1 MGPSGKTVGDPLESV
16 RAKLRQPGYIHR
28 RRHARAVPSLTSMAE
43 SSAPP
48 ADAANPF
55 AKAAESLRPRQPLRH
70 PRLREAAA
78 LLDDN
83 RSGPAAK
90 LLREFLNG
98 HPRDATALHLLAET
112 AMRQGRSEEAE
123 AVLAQCLDLSPD
135 SLAARFSYANTL
147 LQLRKPEAALR
158 EADALLDR
166 EAGNPLFRRLKAIAL
181 ELTGDYAGSAACWRA
196 LVEDYPAERDCW
208 LRYGHVLRAMG
219 LREDCVAA
227 YRRAIEIDPAFGG
240 AYWSLADL
248 KRFRFGETEIAQM
261 EAQLAR
267 SHHAA
272 ADRTRLHFSLGKAYA
287 DLGAFDKS
295 FDHYAKANALHRV
308 GLKHDPDVLT
318 AYVGRCKSLFT
329 AEFFRARPGFGCDSR
344 DPIFI
349 VGMAR
354 SGSTLVEQVLASHP
368 KVEGTRELSDL
379 ASLARRLQSE
389 GPRAADYPAMLEK
402 LDAAAATRLGEQYLE
417 RTRIQRNPDR
427 PFFTDKMGANFAH
440 LGLLQLILPKAKIV
454 DVRRHPL
461 ACGWSIFAQLFPE
474 GQNDAYRLADIGRL
488 YRDYVDL
495 MDHFD
500 RALPGKAHRVFY
512 EELVAGPEAEIRRL
526 LDYLELPFERSCL
539 QFHDTARTVTTA
551 SSEQVRSPIYR
562 DALDQWRS
570 YEAWLGPLKAALGP
584 VLDAYPAVP
593 SFG

>member
-1 MGPSGKTVGDPLESV
+1 MPD
-16 RAKLRQPGYIHR
+16 
-28 RRHARAVPSLTSMAE
+28 
-43 SSAPP
+43 SSTPP
-48 ADAANPF
+48 ADAHNPF

-90 LLREFLNG
+90 LLREFLKG

-112 AMRQGRSEEAE
+112 AIRQGRSEEAE
-123 AVLAQCLDLSPD
+123 ALLAQCLELSPD

-158 EADALLDR
+158 EAEVLLDR

-181 ELTGDYAGSAACWRA
+181 ELTGDYAASAVCWRG

-208 LRYGHVLRAMG
+208 LRYGHVLRALG

-227 YRRAIEIDPAFGG
+227 YRKAIEIDPAFGG

-248 KRFRFGETEIAQM
+248 KRFRFSETDVAQM

-267 SHHAA
+267 SDLAA

-318 AYVGRCKSLFT
+318 AYVARCKSLFT
-329 AEFFRARPGFGCDSR
+329 AEFFRARPDFGCDSR

-349 VGMAR
+349 VGTAR
-354 SGSTLVEQVLASHP
+354 SGSTLVEQILASHP

-379 ASLARRLQSE
+379 AALARRLQLES
-389 GPRAADYPAMLEK
+389 PRAADYPAMLGK

-417 RTRIQRNPDR
+417 RTRIHRNPDR

-440 LGLLQLILPKAKIV
+440 LGLLQMILPKAKIV

-495 MDHFD
+495 MAHFD
-500 RALPGKAHRVFY
+500 RALPGKIHRIFY

-570 YEAWLGPLKAALGP
+570 YEVWLGPLKAALGP

-593 SFG
+593 SLD